1 MHYVWLILCIPAS
14 LFGAYRSLRLFIS
27 LLAQNESNRN
37 KDFEVCYC
45 PLVSSTFFMCLATF
59 FVKAIA
65 GSKMVESCNESLM
78 QFSFSLIGGAM
89 LQVAINWLE
98 VAGKEILFK
107 IH

>member
-1 MHYVWLILCIPAS
+1 MYYVWLILCIPAS
-14 LFGAYRSLRLFIS
+14 LFGAYRSFRLTIS
-27 LLAQNESNRN
+27 LLARNESNRE

-65 GSKMVESCNESLM
+65 GSKIVESCNESLM
-78 QFSFSLIGGAM
+78 QFTISLVGGGM

-98 VAGKEILFK
+98 VAGT
-107 IH
+107 